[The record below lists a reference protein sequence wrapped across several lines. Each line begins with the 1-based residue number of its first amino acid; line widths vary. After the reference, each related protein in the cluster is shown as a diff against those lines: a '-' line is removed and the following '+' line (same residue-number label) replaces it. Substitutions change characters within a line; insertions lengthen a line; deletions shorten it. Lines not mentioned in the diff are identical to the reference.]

1 MLYGFGGDASGG
13 YGSGGE
19 ADGGVSE
26 FGGFFCIREMR
37 GERII
42 FLIFGKLVRKY
53 GSGQGAEIDNYYH
66 SLLQCELAKISQE
79 SQRNGILLGYAK
91 EVADYVKKRSNG
103 QNRKVILEDSRKDLQ
118 NNMYGSKLGE
128 RNKNKPCEWLLDDK
142 RTRRM
147 RDAGIR

>member
-1 MLYGFGGDASGG
+1 MRWA
-13 YGSGGE
+13 E
-19 ADGGVSE
+19 AGRSRRI
-26 FGGFFCIREMR
+26 FCIRETR

-91 EVADYVKKRSNG
+91 EVADYVKRG
-103 QNRKVILEDSRKDLQ
+103 VTGRIE
-118 NNMYGSKLGE
+118 KLF
-128 RNKNKPCEWLLDDK
+128 
-142 RTRRM
+142 
-147 RDAGIR
+147 